1 MIFTIR
7 GCSGAGKST
16 AARIVYTAYPK
27 HKVLVSKNKVNYL
40 TLGYGHDSL
49 PDMAFIGHYTTDD
62 PYKITPGT
70 AQGTDAFNTREQ
82 LIHCIDTLVAHN
94 YNILYEH
101 YTYTTTTLLQQ
112 WADSKLDVVCINL
125 NTPPA
130 TIILRRIARASARG
144 TTVEKEFGGSY
155 THSAF
160 EKQSEKMR
168 AVAGIV
174 FEEADSSKALEVV
187 KRHIEHKQVVELDDD
202 ALFDLRCKIVA
213 SKPKKRNLAETTFTD
228 LFDEE

>member
-40 TLGYGHDSL
+40 TLGYGHESL

-62 PYKITPGT
+62 PYKITVGT
-70 AQGTDAFNTREQ
+70 AQGTDAFNTRDQ

-101 YTYTTTTLLQQ
+101 YTYTTTTLLTE
-112 WADSKLDVVCINL
+112 WSDRKLEVVCINL
-125 NTPPA
+125 NTPPN
-130 TIILRRIARASARG
+130 TVILRRIARASLRG
-144 TTVEKEFGGSY
+144 TTVAKEFGGSF
-155 THSAF
+155 THSAY
-160 EKQSEKMR
+160 EKQSAKMSE
-168 AVAGIV
+168 VPGIT
-174 FEEADSSKALEVV
+174 FEEADSSEALKIVE
-187 KRHIEHKQVVELDDD
+187 RHIQHKTVVELDDD

-213 SKPKKRNLAETTFTD
+213 SKPQKRNLAETTFAD